1 MGPPFNTPTCPPV
14 LLCKSFS
21 KISHSL
27 TNSSHVRKCWKK
39 KTELHD
45 FGRICMG
52 QIVCALPA
60 VPLKTVCGSLGV
72 LHLLF
77 TNQKR
82 KANVLCEFGISCATE
97 WVTLIICVHNKERK
111 PNYLTETVYY
121 VQISPRNFP
130 ELHRSYHGLFTRT
143 RILCSPLCLLKPLSM
158 LNTVFSEY
166 SQGHAASLFSQ
177 GSTTTATNPEN
188 YAFPKRQQTL
198 MKQGRSDSSP
208 GNLSCVFGLVYL
220 KRDGNLDN
228 TSPSVL

>member
-1 MGPPFNTPTCPPV
+1 MGPPFNTRTCPPV

-27 TNSSHVRKCWKK
+27 TNSSHIRKCWKK

-45 FGRICMG
+45 FGRICLG
-52 QIVCALPA
+52 QIVVLLCALPA

-111 PNYLTETVYY
+111 PSYLTETVYY

-130 ELHRSYHGLFTRT
+130 ELHRSYHRLFT

-166 SQGHAASLFSQ
+166 SQGHAASSILSGFNNNSNK
-177 GSTTTATNPEN
+177 SWKLC
-188 YAFPKRQQTL
+188 FPKTAA
-198 MKQGRSDSSP
+198 DP
-208 GNLSCVFGLVYL
+208 GETGKEWLFPWESLLCFWLGVPKEGWE
-220 KRDGNLDN
+220 
-228 TSPSVL
+228 SW